1 MRLKCLRN
9 SFKNYMKSGV
19 QIDFSLIVI
28 ATTFPLMSIPATT
41 AIALKPSFFLSTSK
55 GIPPDLAQHLLLT
68 CLLLK
73 TASSMNIR
81 LACC

>member
-1 MRLKCLRN
+1 
-9 SFKNYMKSGV
+9 
-19 QIDFSLIVI
+19 
-28 ATTFPLMSIPATT
+28 MSIPATT